1 MPVDPPLPIVS
12 STTLLEKD
20 DLLADEI
27 QMPKKKTSSRKT
39 LENYFNEK
47 SDTES
52 IPREPDAEYSTPP
65 PKSPE
70 VILPEPEVVS
80 PEPEVTL
87 SEPEV
92 ASPEPEVEKLAES
105 IPPTPIPLD
114 QTLDSVPDPVSE
126 KEDEI
131 DEIIE
136 EKEDEIEEEIQSGSI
151 SFNVASESGLS
162 DTANLNETGD
172 KEYSP
177 VTICVKRL
185 EAVENAP
192 NRENLIFIEYE
203 FCGSTKETEA
213 SLPFPSADNPT
224 LFDYSE
230 TFKFTVSIKLKT
242 GFSNSFRN
250 RATTTNTCTLR
261 YYLIKMQ
268 SLKSSLHWWMIRG
281 IILTRTVM
289 KLATLKLTSSNV
301 SRCF

>member
-1 MPVDPPLPIVS
+1 MPVDPPLPIVT
-12 STTLLEKD
+12 STKLLEKD
-20 DLLADEI
+20 DLLVDEV

-52 IPREPDAEYSTPP
+52 ITKEPDGEYSTPP
-65 PKSPE
+65 PKSPT
-70 VILPEPEVVS
+70 PEPEVISPKVEPDVVS
-80 PEPEVTL
+80 PEPEV
-87 SEPEV
+87 
-92 ASPEPEVEKLAES
+92 ASLEPEVEKIAES

-114 QTLDSVPDPVSE
+114 QTLDSVPDEPISE

-131 DEIIE
+131 DEILE

-151 SFNVASESGLS
+151 SFNVADESGLS
-162 DTANLNETGD
+162 DTANLDRTGDNLSPD

-192 NRENLIFIEYE
+192 NKENLIFIEYE

-213 SLPFPSADNPT
+213 SLPFPSMDNPT

-230 TFKFTVSIKLKT
+230 TFKFTV
-242 GFSNSFRN
+242 G
-250 RATTTNTCTLR
+250 
-261 YYLIKMQ
+261 
-268 SLKSSLHWWMIRG
+268 IR
-281 IILTRTVM
+281 
-289 KLATLKLTSSNV
+289 
-301 SRCF
+301 